1 MGHSVS
7 SARKL
12 AVDAI
17 YQVMEKGAFSNLA
30 LLKILSASSLSLPDK
45 RLSTE
50 IFNGTIR
57 MIKRLDWVLNLFLQK
72 KMEKQNPWVRNILRM
87 SLYQL
92 MFMDKVPDYAVVHD
106 AVEMT
111 RTKTNQ
117 TMSRL
122 VNAVLRNIIRESE
135 KIKYPE
141 GQTEYLA
148 VFYSHPEWMVKMF
161 LDRFGYDQTI
171 QLLQYNNCPAPVV
184 LRCNFLQMARHE
196 LIRHLKAENIS
207 CQPSITP
214 WGVVV
219 QDLSAP
225 LSETGPFRQ
234 GAFYIQ
240 NEASMLAAAI
250 LHPNPNRHVYDLCC
264 GVGGKTTHIA
274 EFMKNSGKIDAFDL
288 YESKISLLKD
298 NCRRLGI
305 NIVNPVGRDV
315 LALDV
320 TRYTPSDYVVLDAP
334 CSGLG
339 VLNRRAD
346 LRWRKEPEDIRDL
359 SRLQAGLLEKA
370 AQLVK
375 PGGGLLYATCTI
387 QADENEGVIQ
397 HFINKSDFRLE
408 PFADRIKFFPLDESD
423 RKKAASGMLT
433 IMPGKY
439 GTDGMFYALMRRTT
453 STI

>member
-1 MGHSVS
+1 MS

-17 YQVMEKGAFSNLA
+17 YQVMEKGAYSNLA
-30 LLKILSASSLSLPDK
+30 LLKILSASSLSLPDR

-72 KMEKQNPWVRNILRM
+72 KIEKQNPWIRNILRM

-111 RTKTNQ
+111 RKKTNQ

-135 KIKYPE
+135 KLRYPE
-141 GQTEYLA
+141 DQTEYLA
-148 VFYSHPEWMVKMF
+148 VYYSHPEWMVKMF
-161 LDRFGYDQTI
+161 LSHFGYDATI
-171 QLLQYNNCPAPVV
+171 QLLEYNNSPAPVV
-184 LRCNFLQMARHE
+184 LRSNFLQTDRNA
-196 LIRHLKAENIS
+196 LIERLEKENIS
-207 CQPSITP
+207 CRPSSITP

-225 LSETGPFRQ
+225 LSETSAFRE
-234 GAFYIQ
+234 GAYYIQ

-250 LHPNPNRHVYDLCC
+250 LNPDQNQQVYDLCC

-274 EFMKNSGKIDAFDL
+274 EFMNNSGKIDAFDL

-298 NCRRLGI
+298 NCQRLGI
-305 NIVNPVGRDV
+305 HTVQANCRDV
-315 LALDV
+315 LALDIN
-320 TRYTPSDYVVLDAP
+320 RYTSADYVLLDAP

-346 LRWRKEPEDIRDL
+346 SRWRKQPEDIWDL
-359 SRLQAGLLEKA
+359 SRLQTGLLEKA
-370 AQLVK
+370 AQLVN
-375 PGGGLLYATCTI
+375 PGGCLLYATCTI
-387 QADENEGVIQ
+387 QADENEDVIQ
-397 HFINKSDFRLE
+397 RFITKSDFHLE
-408 PFADRIKFFPLDESD
+408 SFAERIDFFPLDGSD
-423 RKKAASGMLT
+423 QKKAALGMLT

-439 GTDGMFYALMRRTT
+439 GTDGMFYAFMRRTT